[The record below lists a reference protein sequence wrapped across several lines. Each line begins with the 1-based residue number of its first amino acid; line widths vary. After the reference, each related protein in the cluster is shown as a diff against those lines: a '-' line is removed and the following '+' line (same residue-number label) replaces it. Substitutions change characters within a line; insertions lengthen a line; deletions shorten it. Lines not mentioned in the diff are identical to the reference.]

1 MKQSR
6 FIIKSFNIQI
16 TLIESNVIRDY
27 RFNFIS
33 NKVN

>member
-16 TLIESNVIRDY
+16 TLIKSNVIRDY
-27 RFNFIS
+27 RFNFIRYKG
-33 NKVN
+33 N

>member
-33 NKVN
+33 YKVN